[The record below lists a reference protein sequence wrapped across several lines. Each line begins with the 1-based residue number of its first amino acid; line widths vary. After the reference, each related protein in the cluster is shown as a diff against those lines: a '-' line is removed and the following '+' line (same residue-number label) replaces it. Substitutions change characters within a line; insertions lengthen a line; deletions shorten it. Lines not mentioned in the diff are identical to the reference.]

1 MPTDRSKISS
11 KSGYFSPLA
20 YTPFNF
26 SRTLPLINRN
36 ILFKIGD
43 CCTSK
48 MFFLH
53 DQLYFDYFYS
63 DKKSLIFVFLSQNV
77 FIESVFKFSQ
87 TAELNPYKSH

>member
-11 KSGYFSPLA
+11 KNGYFSPLA

-63 DKKSLIFVFLSQNV
+63 DKKITNICFSLTKCLYRI
-77 FIESVFKFSQ
+77 SVQ
-87 TAELNPYKSH
+87 I